1 MACNKAETCSNQQP
15 DINVAVTDGL
25 YVPFAVC
32 VSQRDVIHKG
42 GNDKLCI

>member
-15 DINVAVTDGL
+15 DINVVVTDGL

-32 VSQRDVIHKG
+32 VSQRDVIYKG

>member
-1 MACNKAETCSNQQP
+1 MVCNKTETCSNQQP

-25 YVPFAVC
+25 YVPFAV
-32 VSQRDVIHKG
+32 IHKG